1 MCYNDVL
8 TKIKTYN
15 SFNMGIWLWLFIYK
29 VWKKHGYQQNLQKLD
44 WTRENL
50 LSPKT

>member
-1 MCYNDVL
+1 ML
-8 TKIKTYN
+8 TLEWKPAIALRW
-15 SFNMGIWLWLFIYK
+15 GVVILIYLQGM
-29 VWKKHGYQQNLQKLD
+29 KKYGYQQNLQKLD